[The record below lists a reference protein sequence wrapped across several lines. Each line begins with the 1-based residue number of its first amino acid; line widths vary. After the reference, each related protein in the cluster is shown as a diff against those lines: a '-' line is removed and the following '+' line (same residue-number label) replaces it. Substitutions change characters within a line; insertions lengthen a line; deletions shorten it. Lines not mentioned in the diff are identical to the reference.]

1 LDHRNNDQLQPLRDR
16 SALNNG
22 SDLREEER
30 FTGDK
35 WRRLAM
41 EVTSN
46 ILPGYIIGKP
56 TPSAVD
62 GISSEEESLHRTYG
76 CELVLQGGTVLGLP
90 QVVII
95 TGQNILNR
103 FYYRYTLLQMCA
115 DHCTEIITRSL
126 FPVYAGNR

>member
-1 LDHRNNDQLQPLRDR
+1 
-16 SALNNG
+16 
-22 SDLREEER
+22 
-30 FTGDK
+30 
-35 WRRLAM
+35 M

-56 TPSAVD
+56 SPSAAD
-62 GISSEEESLHRTYG
+62 GVSDEEESLHRTFG

-103 FYYRYTLLQMCA
+103 FYYRY
-115 DHCTEIITRSL
+115 CTPSRHPLIAALVLSFHILRSL
-126 FPVYAGNR
+126 QKVAEAFRRVLHRDGVTLAGIQGRGVL